1 MLKINEKY
9 YIDSDNLQYILIE
22 KNIVQKEDSKNYG
35 KETFKNIGYYGSL
48 ETLKTSLI
56 EKEIK
61 DNLDLLN
68 NIDKIIELK
77 KELEKVDNE

>member
-77 KELEKVDNE
+77 KELEKVEE